1 MKRFKAIKTVGHVVV
16 LALSAL
22 VFTACEE
29 DPNPFLGEDQPFT
42 VYGFFNP
49 KSDRQ
54 IVRVI
59 PVADVIDEVG
69 IGADQ
74 ATVRSVH
81 VGSGEVRVWQDSL
94 VTFEDESTGVVFFS
108 DFTPEHEETYQLEV
122 IRADGATSRVEVTV
136 PRDITIRRLMG
147 TNPLV
152 PEFLLEGELPNL
164 VQVAVKYRTSALQP
178 QKPVVLEP
186 VQFPVNVSYKG
197 LEEREGDGW
206 KYRIDYREDLA
217 QIREAFDSVCLTTEF
232 IAVRSIQLEFFVGD
246 NAWVPPGGV
255 FDPELLVQPQLFSN
269 IENGFG
275 YFGAGYVIDFNVLP
289 TTPILQQVGFI
300 FDPPCTDMTPLTDP
314 SCQLF
319 EGCFDGVM

>member
-1 MKRFKAIKTVGHVVV
+1 MVRYFVV
-16 LALSAL
+16 LIF
-22 VFTACEE
+22 FTGLLAGCEE

-49 KSDRQ
+49 KSNRQ
-54 IVRVI
+54 LVRVI
-59 PVADVIDEVG
+59 PVANVIDEVG

-74 ATVRSVH
+74 ATVRSIH
-81 VGSGEVRVWQDSL
+81 VESGEVRVWQDSL
-94 VTFEDESTGVVFFS
+94 VTFSDESTGVVFFS
-108 DFTPEHEETYQLEV
+108 DFTPEHEQAYRLEV
-122 IRADGATSRVEVTV
+122 TRNDGATSSVEVTV
-136 PRDITIRRLMG
+136 PRDITIRRELNS
-147 TNPLV
+147 NPLV
-152 PEFLLEGELPNL
+152 PEFILEGELPNF

-206 KYRIDYREDLA
+206 KYRIDYREDLS
-217 QIREAFDSVCLTTEF
+217 QIREAFEAACLTTEY

-246 NAWVPPGGV
+246 NAWVPPGGE

-275 YFGAGYVIDFNVLP
+275 YFGAGYVVDFNVLP
-289 TTPILQQVGFI
+289 TTPTLQTVGFI

-319 EGCFDGVM
+319 EGCFDM